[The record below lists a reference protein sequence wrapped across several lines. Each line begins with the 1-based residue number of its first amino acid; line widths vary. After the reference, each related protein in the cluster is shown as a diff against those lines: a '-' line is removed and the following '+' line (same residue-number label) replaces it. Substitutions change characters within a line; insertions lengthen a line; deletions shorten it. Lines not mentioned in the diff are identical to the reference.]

1 MKNQY
6 RETIAGLNELVERG
20 IVPGISYA
28 LFDHGTEYREVKGY
42 AEIQPKREPLKAR
55 MQYDLR
61 SRTVQALQ
69 VGILYAG
76 RDNPGRHGI
85 YACHRNGPAERNSSG
100 ET

>member
-1 MKNQY
+1 MWTEWNEWGKRGMKNQY

-55 MQYDLR
+55 MQYDLA
-61 SRTVQALQ
+61 SLTKVIGTVPVLSL
-69 VGILYAG
+69 I
-76 RDNPGRHGI
+76 HI
-85 YACHRNGPAERNSSG
+85 
-100 ET
+100 